1 VTAPRGLGKAEEV
14 SMDQFDFIVV
24 GGGSAGAVVANR
36 LKEKDKTKEGKGG
49 EG

>member
-36 LKEKDKTKEGKGG
+36 LIKEKTKGRINRR
-49 EG
+49 